1 MSVRMGVNVIADR
14 WKRVARALPGE
25 DRVRAERI
33 VAMAK
38 RHSSELFYGLDDP
51 LEAAV
56 FSVLVEILKEMERE
70 QPRADGGGAGRGG
83 EQPGSEGD
91 CGDRAGWRDPGA
103 AMTGDPPAGDYRA
116 TEKAGA
122 GGMSG
127 KGAGR
132 GVDP

>member
-1 MSVRMGVNVIADR
+1 MGRSFLSVRMGVNVLADR

-56 FSVLVEILKEMERE
+56 FSVLVEVLKELERGR
-70 QPRADGGGAGRGG
+70 PRDGGRG
-83 EQPGSEGD
+83 D
-91 CGDRAGWRDPGA
+91 DRAEEPDH
-103 AMTGDPPAGDYRA
+103 
-116 TEKAGA
+116 
-122 GGMSG
+122 
-127 KGAGR
+127 